1 MAGLGD
7 LTYRSV
13 KNDGGPTYRMSMLP
27 FGTYANPDGTES
39 LGLAVPGMI
48 QEPINA
54 LMRLAENSRLPDGRL
69 GIPNPDNAQNREDVL
84 TGLLSMYGNAMNPG
98 RLMKGAAAKAAPEAA
113 REAPYT
119 MYRGA
124 PNADGL
130 FPTDRPLFMSSSPDV
145 AGTYAGMF
153 PGGPGV
159 SLDDWTKPAVGSVA
173 PMRADFANPLVVDAQ
188 GRAWNDIPFNGNWI
202 DSNALSYWARDAG
215 HDGLVIKN
223 VTDHLGAPGSVAP
236 ADTVVAL
243 KRGTVSSPLTG
254 ETLYSDTGKPSLFG
268 SAIAGSEHPIG
279 HMPSDLIEQVAA
291 AGTIPYAGVGQLSST
306 DTLVHQLMANSP
318 TVSVKTGERRAGT
331 NDRQGPPLTAYETTA
346 LDQAWRDKIRRTG
359 ELYSD
364 TGLPSI
370 WGGALAPQQ
379 DGSFKTSYA
388 SGGNV
393 ADTSGLSGLRAIPDY
408 GFGPMTPTTVAGYP
422 NDYLD
427 VAPEPRSWLGTAADI
442 GSFPA
447 RAYVNQIDA
456 AGTGIADA
464 MLDPSLANITN
475 AGVQTGMAL
484 MSPTLTTV
492 SGLGGL
498 GLAALRD
505 ANFIPSADAKNLRRP
520 SPQPVVA
527 APSVPEP
534 VDPVFEKIK
543 DDPSLIALYQQIK
556 AEQNN
561 ATRDYPGRNGDASRA
576 EAAGRVKDLQGQ
588 FAAALAQRDA
598 AKQGIYDQQ
607 VLNANSARDIEL
619 GRDRRFS
626 DTEVGKV
633 YDKLGGYA
641 PLVAG
646 FLPGVV
652 SRLAYGPAKTLGSA
666 LIRDAE
672 GATFG
677 IGANN
682 VPLVYNSFST
692 EVDNPEQR
700 AYEAYAY
707 GLPDGHPDKIKAQEM
722 ADRLPKLNPIREQ
735 AQEELYDL
743 YKFAERAGMGAFE
756 GWGGNRLGQMVPSG
770 LGGIFRRSSYQ
781 LTPEAGVAVKPIEGA
796 KLPALQEDAA
806 ALHAGNDAALR
817 RSSRPV
823 DPASGYNLPAL
834 GDAVDTVPAS
844 PVAGRKPSAGRRSK
858 SVGSKGQTKPE
869 KTSSASDVPPAT
881 PDKEAAA
888 SDELK
893 RFFGSKQAPDLR
905 DLKATGG
912 AVDGAGSSGKVHSGP
927 LHSEL
932 GGRTDSLP
940 VEVSSG
946 SYIIPAD
953 IVSALG
959 EGNTSGGIRVLQDMF
974 PEQPKS
980 LHYASGGSVPIMAAG
995 GEHVLSPEQVA
1006 ALGGGDLNVG
1016 HQILDEFVK
1025 RTRNETIRTL
1035 KSLPGPQK

>member
-1 MAGLGD
+1 
-7 LTYRSV
+7 
-13 KNDGGPTYRMSMLP
+13 
-27 FGTYANPDGTES
+27 
-39 LGLAVPGMI
+39 
-48 QEPINA
+48 
-54 LMRLAENSRLPDGRL
+54 
-69 GIPNPDNAQNREDVL
+69 
-84 TGLLSMYGNAMNPG
+84 
-98 RLMKGAAAKAAPEAA
+98 
-113 REAPYT
+113 
-119 MYRGA
+119 
-124 PNADGL
+124 
-130 FPTDRPLFMSSSPDV
+130 
-145 AGTYAGMF
+145 
-153 PGGPGV
+153 
-159 SLDDWTKPAVGSVA
+159 
-173 PMRADFANPLVVDAQ
+173 
-188 GRAWNDIPFNGNWI
+188 
-202 DSNALSYWARDAG
+202 
-215 HDGLVIKN
+215 
-223 VTDHLGAPGSVAP
+223 
-236 ADTVVAL
+236 
-243 KRGTVSSPLTG
+243 
-254 ETLYSDTGKPSLFG
+254 
-268 SAIAGSEHPIG
+268 
-279 HMPSDLIEQVAA
+279 
-291 AGTIPYAGVGQLSST
+291 
-306 DTLVHQLMANSP
+306 
-318 TVSVKTGERRAGT
+318 
-331 NDRQGPPLTAYETTA
+331 
-346 LDQAWRDKIRRTG
+346 
-359 ELYSD
+359 
-364 TGLPSI
+364 
-370 WGGALAPQQ
+370 
-379 DGSFKTSYA
+379 
-388 SGGNV
+388 V

-447 RAYVNQIDA
+447 RAYVNQVDA
-456 AGTGIADA
+456 AGKGFVDA
-464 MLDPSLANITN
+464 VNDPSLANITN
-475 AGVQTGMAL
+475 AGVQAGMAM

-505 ANFIPSADAKNLRRP
+505 ANFIPSADAKNLRRTQ
-520 SPQPVVA
+520 PQPVVA
-527 APSVPEP
+527 APPVPEP

-652 SRLAYGPAKTLGSA
+652 SRLAYGPAKTIGSA

-707 GLPDGHPDKIKAQEM
+707 GLPDGHPDKIKAQQM

-735 AQEELYDL
+735 AQEELYDP

-781 LTPEAGVAVKPIEGA
+781 LTPEAGVAVKPIEGVIS
-796 KLPALQEDAA
+796 PAPLERDA

-881 PDKEAAA
+881 SDKEAAA

-912 AVDGAGSSGKVHSGP
+912 PVDGIGASGKVHSGP
-927 LHSEL
+927 LHSNE

-940 VEVSSG
+940 LEVSAG
-946 SYIIPAD
+946 SYVLPAD

-980 LHYASGGSVPIMAAG
+980 LHYASGGAVPIMAAG

>member
-1 MAGLGD
+1 M
-7 LTYRSV
+7 
-13 KNDGGPTYRMSMLP
+13 
-27 FGTYANPDGTES
+27 
-39 LGLAVPGMI
+39 
-48 QEPINA
+48 
-54 LMRLAENSRLPDGRL
+54 
-69 GIPNPDNAQNREDVL
+69 
-84 TGLLSMYGNAMNPG
+84 
-98 RLMKGAAAKAAPEAA
+98 
-113 REAPYT
+113 
-119 MYRGA
+119 
-124 PNADGL
+124 
-130 FPTDRPLFMSSSPDV
+130 
-145 AGTYAGMF
+145 
-153 PGGPGV
+153 
-159 SLDDWTKPAVGSVA
+159 
-173 PMRADFANPLVVDAQ
+173 
-188 GRAWNDIPFNGNWI
+188 
-202 DSNALSYWARDAG
+202 
-215 HDGLVIKN
+215 
-223 VTDHLGAPGSVAP
+223 
-236 ADTVVAL
+236 
-243 KRGTVSSPLTG
+243 
-254 ETLYSDTGKPSLFG
+254 
-268 SAIAGSEHPIG
+268 
-279 HMPSDLIEQVAA
+279 
-291 AGTIPYAGVGQLSST
+291 
-306 DTLVHQLMANSP
+306 
-318 TVSVKTGERRAGT
+318 
-331 NDRQGPPLTAYETTA
+331 
-346 LDQAWRDKIRRTG
+346 
-359 ELYSD
+359 
-364 TGLPSI
+364 
-370 WGGALAPQQ
+370 
-379 DGSFKTSYA
+379 
-388 SGGNV
+388 

-447 RAYVNQIDA
+447 RAYVNQVDA
-456 AGTGIADA
+456 AGNGFVDA
-464 MLDPSLANITN
+464 VNDPSLANITN
-475 AGVQTGMAL
+475 AGVQTGMAM

-505 ANFIPSADAKNLRRP
+505 ANFIPSADAKNLRRAQ
-520 SPQPVVA
+520 PQPVVA
-527 APSVPEP
+527 APPVPEP

-652 SRLAYGPAKTLGSA
+652 SRLAYGPAKTIGSA

-707 GLPDGHPDKIKAQEM
+707 GLPDGHPDKIKAQQM

-735 AQEELYDL
+735 AQEELYDP

-770 LGGIFRRSSYQ
+770 VGGIFRLSSYQ
-781 LTPEAGVAVKPIEGA
+781 LPPESGVAVRPVGSPT
-796 KLPALQEDAA
+796 LPAPPGAQSKLLADTQV
-806 ALHAGNDAALR
+806 ALPESLGPVGPVP
-817 RSSRPV
+817 SR
-823 DPASGYNLPAL
+823 NLPAL

-858 SVGSKGQTKPE
+858 SAGSKGQTKPE

-881 PDKEAAA
+881 SDKEAAA

-912 AVDGAGSSGKVHSGP
+912 AVDGAGASGKVHSGP
-927 LHSEL
+927 LHSFD
-932 GGRTDSLP
+932 GGRTDTLP
-940 VEVSSG
+940 VSVKAG
-946 SYIIPAD
+946 SFVVPAD
-953 IVSALG
+953 VVSALG
-959 EGNTSGGIRVLQDMF
+959 ENNTAAGMKVLDHMF
-974 PEQPKS
+974 PKMPES
-980 LHYASGGSVPIMAAG
+980 LHYASGGAVPIVAAG
-995 GEHVLSPEQVA
+995 GEYVIPPESVA
-1006 ALGGGDLNVG
+1006 RVGGGELSHGHNVLDRFVLN
-1016 HQILDEFVK
+1016 
-1025 RTRNETIRTL
+1025 TRKNAIKTL
-1035 KSLPGPQK
+1035 KELPGPSQ

>member
-13 KNDGGPTYRMSMLP
+13 KDDGEPTYRMSMLP

-69 GIPNPDNAQNREDVL
+69 GIPNPENAQNREDVL
-84 TGLLSMYGNAMNPG
+84 TGLLSMYGGNAMNPG
-98 RLMKGAAAKAAPEAA
+98 RLMKGSAA
-113 REAPYT
+113 RGVETSAPYAL
-119 MYRGA
+119 YRGA
-124 PNADGL
+124 PNAEDL
-130 FPTDRPLFMSSSPDV
+130 IKSDRPMVMSSSPEV
-145 AGTYAGMF
+145 AGTYARDG
-153 PGGPGV
+153 
-159 SLDDWTKPAVGSVA
+159 SIAPAQA
-173 PMRADFANPLVVDAQ
+173 NFTNPMIVDAQ
-188 GRAWNDIPFNGNWI
+188 GRAWNDIPFGNNWT
-202 DSNALSYWARDAG
+202 DSNQLAYRARDAG
-215 HDGLVIKN
+215 HDGLIIKN
-223 VTDHLGAPGSVAP
+223 VTDHAGFSDIPP
-236 ADTVVAL
+236 ADTVFAL
-243 KRGTVSSPLTG
+243 KRGTVTSPLTG
-254 ETLYSDTGKPSLFG
+254 ETLFSD
-268 SAIAGSEHPIG
+268 
-279 HMPSDLIEQVAA
+279 
-291 AGTIPYAGVGQLSST
+291 
-306 DTLVHQLMANSP
+306 
-318 TVSVKTGERRAGT
+318 
-331 NDRQGPPLTAYETTA
+331 
-346 LDQAWRDKIRRTG
+346 
-359 ELYSD
+359 
-364 TGLPSI
+364 GLPSI
-370 WGGALAPQQ
+370 WGNALAPYQ
-379 DGSFKTSYA
+379 DESSQGSYA

-447 RAYVNQIDA
+447 RAYVNQVDA
-456 AGTGIADA
+456 AGNGFVDA
-464 MLDPSLANITN
+464 VNDPSLANITN
-475 AGVQTGMAL
+475 AGVQTGMAM

-505 ANFIPSADAKNLRRP
+505 ANFIPSADAKNLRRAQ
-520 SPQPVVA
+520 PQPVVA
-527 APSVPEP
+527 APPVPEP

-652 SRLAYGPAKTLGSA
+652 SRLAYGPAKTLGNA

-707 GLPDGHPDKIKAQEM
+707 GLPDGHPDKIKAQQM

-735 AQEELYDL
+735 AQEELYDP

-817 RSSRPV
+817 RTSRPV

-881 PDKEAAA
+881 SDKEAAA

-905 DLKATGG
+905 DLKAAGG
-912 AVDGAGSSGKVHSGP
+912 AVDGAGASGKVHSGP
-927 LHSEL
+927 LHSNE

-940 VEVSSG
+940 VEVSAG
-946 SYIIPAD
+946 SYVVPAD

-980 LHYASGGSVPIMAAG
+980 LHYASGGAVPIMAAG

-1016 HQILDEFVK
+1016 HRILDEFVK

>member
-1 MAGLGD
+1 
-7 LTYRSV
+7 
-13 KNDGGPTYRMSMLP
+13 
-27 FGTYANPDGTES
+27 
-39 LGLAVPGMI
+39 
-48 QEPINA
+48 
-54 LMRLAENSRLPDGRL
+54 
-69 GIPNPDNAQNREDVL
+69 
-84 TGLLSMYGNAMNPG
+84 
-98 RLMKGAAAKAAPEAA
+98 
-113 REAPYT
+113 
-119 MYRGA
+119 
-124 PNADGL
+124 
-130 FPTDRPLFMSSSPDV
+130 
-145 AGTYAGMF
+145 
-153 PGGPGV
+153 
-159 SLDDWTKPAVGSVA
+159 
-173 PMRADFANPLVVDAQ
+173 
-188 GRAWNDIPFNGNWI
+188 
-202 DSNALSYWARDAG
+202 
-215 HDGLVIKN
+215 
-223 VTDHLGAPGSVAP
+223 
-236 ADTVVAL
+236 
-243 KRGTVSSPLTG
+243 
-254 ETLYSDTGKPSLFG
+254 
-268 SAIAGSEHPIG
+268 
-279 HMPSDLIEQVAA
+279 
-291 AGTIPYAGVGQLSST
+291 
-306 DTLVHQLMANSP
+306 
-318 TVSVKTGERRAGT
+318 
-331 NDRQGPPLTAYETTA
+331 
-346 LDQAWRDKIRRTG
+346 
-359 ELYSD
+359 
-364 TGLPSI
+364 
-370 WGGALAPQQ
+370 
-379 DGSFKTSYA
+379 
-388 SGGNV
+388 V

-447 RAYVNQIDA
+447 RAYVNQVDA
-456 AGTGIADA
+456 AGKGFVDA
-464 MLDPSLANITN
+464 VNDPSLANITN
-475 AGVQTGMAL
+475 AGVQAGMAM

-505 ANFIPSADAKNLRRP
+505 ANFIPSADAKNLRRTQ
-520 SPQPVVA
+520 PQPVVA
-527 APSVPEP
+527 APPVPEP

-652 SRLAYGPAKTLGSA
+652 SRLAYGPAKTIGSA

-707 GLPDGHPDKIKAQEM
+707 GLPDGHPDKIKAQQM

-735 AQEELYDL
+735 AQEELYDP

-781 LTPEAGVAVKPIEGA
+781 LTPEAGVAVKPIEGVIS
-796 KLPALQEDAA
+796 PAPLERDA

-869 KTSSASDVPPAT
+869 KTSSASDIPPAT
-881 PDKEAAA
+881 SDKEAAA

-905 DLKATGG
+905 DLKFAAGGRVSEIDRAAKTVGVPTEAQKSAGNYKKAHVQLHGLNIAIENARGSERSGVDRGGKRWSVKMPDHYGYIKGTEGRDGDHVDCYIGPNEDATSVFVVDQKDANTNRFDEHKVMLGYRNKDDALKSYIKAFSDGRGADRIANVRTMSIARFKDWINNGDTKKPIARQEFANGG
-912 AVDGAGSSGKVHSGP
+912 AVHAGP
-927 LHSEL
+927 LYGHD
-932 GGRTDSLP
+932 GGRTDTLP
-940 VEVSSG
+940 IDVSAG
-946 SYIIPAD
+946 SYVIPAD

-980 LHYASGGSVPIMAAG
+980 LHYASGGAVPIMAAG
-995 GEHVLSPEQVA
+995 GELVLSPEQVA
-1006 ALGGGDLNVG
+1006 ALGGGDLNIG

>member
-1 MAGLGD
+1 M
-7 LTYRSV
+7 
-13 KNDGGPTYRMSMLP
+13 
-27 FGTYANPDGTES
+27 
-39 LGLAVPGMI
+39 
-48 QEPINA
+48 
-54 LMRLAENSRLPDGRL
+54 
-69 GIPNPDNAQNREDVL
+69 
-84 TGLLSMYGNAMNPG
+84 
-98 RLMKGAAAKAAPEAA
+98 
-113 REAPYT
+113 
-119 MYRGA
+119 
-124 PNADGL
+124 
-130 FPTDRPLFMSSSPDV
+130 
-145 AGTYAGMF
+145 
-153 PGGPGV
+153 
-159 SLDDWTKPAVGSVA
+159 
-173 PMRADFANPLVVDAQ
+173 
-188 GRAWNDIPFNGNWI
+188 
-202 DSNALSYWARDAG
+202 
-215 HDGLVIKN
+215 
-223 VTDHLGAPGSVAP
+223 
-236 ADTVVAL
+236 
-243 KRGTVSSPLTG
+243 
-254 ETLYSDTGKPSLFG
+254 
-268 SAIAGSEHPIG
+268 
-279 HMPSDLIEQVAA
+279 
-291 AGTIPYAGVGQLSST
+291 
-306 DTLVHQLMANSP
+306 
-318 TVSVKTGERRAGT
+318 
-331 NDRQGPPLTAYETTA
+331 
-346 LDQAWRDKIRRTG
+346 
-359 ELYSD
+359 
-364 TGLPSI
+364 
-370 WGGALAPQQ
+370 
-379 DGSFKTSYA
+379 
-388 SGGNV
+388 

-447 RAYVNQIDA
+447 RAYVNQVDA
-456 AGTGIADA
+456 AGNGFVDA
-464 MLDPSLANITN
+464 VNDPSLANITN
-475 AGVQTGMAL
+475 AGVQTGMAM

-505 ANFIPSADAKNLRRP
+505 ANFIPSADAKNLRRAQ
-520 SPQPVVA
+520 PQPVVA
-527 APSVPEP
+527 APPAPEP

-652 SRLAYGPAKTLGSA
+652 SRLAYGPAKTLGAS

-682 VPLVYNSFST
+682 VPLAYNSFST

-707 GLPDGHPDKIKAQEM
+707 GLPDGHPDKIKAQQM

-770 LGGIFRRSSYQ
+770 LGKIFRRSSYQ
-781 LTPEAGVAVKPIEGA
+781 LPPESGVAVRPGGGPIPPAPLEG
-796 KLPALQEDAA
+796 DAA
-806 ALHAGNDAALR
+806 LLARNDEVLR

-823 DPASGYNLPAL
+823 DPASGQNLPSL

-881 PDKEAAA
+881 SDKEAAA

-912 AVDGAGSSGKVHSGP
+912 VVDGTGSSGKVHSGP
-927 LHSEL
+927 LHSNE
-932 GGRTDSLP
+932 GGRTDTLP
-940 VEVSSG
+940 VSVKAG
-946 SYIIPAD
+946 SFVVPAD
-953 IVSALG
+953 VVSALG
-959 EGNTSGGIRVLQDMF
+959 ENNTAAGMKVLDHMF
-974 PEQPKS
+974 PKMPES
-980 LHYASGGSVPIMAAG
+980 LHYASGGAVPIVAAG
-995 GEHVLSPEQVA
+995 GEYVIPPESVA
-1006 ALGGGDLNVG
+1006 RVGGGELSHGHNVLDRFVLN
-1016 HQILDEFVK
+1016 
-1025 RTRNETIRTL
+1025 TRKNAIKTL
-1035 KSLPGPQK
+1035 KELPGPSQ